1 MSKAREKILIVAIM
15 IVVLIIA
22 FCIGLS
28 FGSTKISISELIDAI
43 RTNQKGLVVYRV
55 FLYVRLPR
63 VIASMFAGAALAV
76 SGVIIQGVLHNPL
89 AGPNIIGVNSGAGF
103 GAICAMIIFPYK
115 VGSVPVMA
123 FLGALITS
131 LLVYLIALK
140 SKSGKVTIVLAGVAI
155 SSILSAGIDA
165 LKTVFPDVIID
176 SNSFM
181 IGGFSGISIKSLFP
195 AVYYIIFGL
204 LLAMLMARNID
215 ILGLGEEMAQTLG
228 MNVKLNRFLLII
240 CSSMLAGAAVSF
252 CGLLGFVGLIVPHIV
267 RKYTGNNHKLL
278 IPCSALMGASFVIIC
293 DLISRVLFV
302 PYEIP
307 VGIVMS
313 FIGGPFF
320 IILLLK
326 GVKYNQ

>member
-1 MSKAREKILIVAIM
+1 MGKARKKIVLVAIM
-15 IVVLIIA
+15 IVTLIVA

-28 FGSTKISISELIDAI
+28 FGSTKIDISELIDAI

-63 VIASMFAGAALAV
+63 VLAAMFAGAALAV

-103 GAICAMIIFPYK
+103 GAICAMVIFPYK
-115 VGSVPVMA
+115 AGTVPVMS

-131 LLVYLIALK
+131 LLIYLIALK

-176 SNSFM
+176 SNSFLV
-181 IGGFSGISIKSLFP
+181 GGFSGISIKSLFP

-204 LLAMLMARNID
+204 VLAALMARNID

-228 MNVKLNRFLLII
+228 MNVKLNRFILII

-252 CGLLGFVGLIVPHIV
+252 SGLLGFVGLIVPHIV

>member
-1 MSKAREKILIVAIM
+1 M

-28 FGSTKISISELIDAI
+28 FGSTKIDIGELIDAI

-63 VIASMFAGAALAV
+63 VLAAMFAGAALAV

>member
-1 MSKAREKILIVAIM
+1 MSKAREKIVIVAIM

-28 FGSTKISISELIDAI
+28 FGSTKIDIGELIDAI

-63 VIASMFAGAALAV
+63 VLAAMFAGAALAV

>member
-63 VIASMFAGAALAV
+63 VIAAMFAGAALAV

-228 MNVKLNRFLLII
+228 VNVKLNRFLLII